1 VRKTQAR
8 RCKNLKENS
17 TLLFLSSLDRRLA
30 AVLVLGGTS
39 LSGYE
44 CAACWIDLPA
54 RGDCRKRL
62 FWTSRIRATRSHK
75 SFAVVFVTLLFG
87 YREMNQPSPELGQQ
101 RRLRSLPSWREL

>member
-1 VRKTQAR
+1 
-8 RCKNLKENS
+8 
-17 TLLFLSSLDRRLA
+17 
-30 AVLVLGGTS
+30 
-39 LSGYE
+39 
-44 CAACWIDLPA
+44 A

-101 RRLRSLPSWREL
+101 RRQRSLPSWRELGQWHHRQRQPERKVSSIIRESTSHLIVRPNGADHQRGKDP